1 MSARYSATL
10 FVVTPIVLL
19 TVARTVG
26 GEVAGS
32 DTTAPIADG
41 PGFPRDPPSQ

>member
-1 MSARYSATL
+1 MHASYSATL
-10 FVVTPIVLL
+10 FVVTPMHSL
-19 TVARTVG
+19 TVASTVG
-26 GEVAGS
+26 GAVDGS